1 MLYISLYLTNHH
13 HIFFTLTPYSYLKEN
28 SFDIQYDEIFSSLH
42 AKQSTNSSYTAPP
55 PASFTSMPTH
65 NIDVDASLFK
75 AAYMECSTFS
85 SMTAV
90 SAEDEQASK
99 DYITQL
105 RPYLFEMTSILED
118 PVTGQALPYSFRKEI
133 TSSATTSSG
142 NTTTSSSTNQHPLT
156 SSSTIFNYAT
166 NTNSTIASFT
176 TYTAAAAAED
186 SSLPPP
192 LPFKSVTTAAGS
204 TSNHTRTM
212 KIMNEIKTFTESLPL
227 DYRSSVFVKC
237 EEARCDVL
245 KALITGTHKCIMYP
259 LIFSLNFSLYLLLSI
274 PPFYSLIF
282 LYFPLYF
289 RLNFP
294 LFPLFYIIGPIGTPY
309 ENGCFEFDL
318 YLPPDYPNVPPQV
331 RFCTTGNGA
340 VRFNPNLYNCG
351 KVSVVAL

>member
-1 MLYISLYLTNHH
+1 
-13 HIFFTLTPYSYLKEN
+13 
-28 SFDIQYDEIFSSLH
+28 
-42 AKQSTNSSYTAPP
+42 
-55 PASFTSMPTH
+55 MPTH

-75 AAYMECSTFS
+75 AAYLECSTFS

-99 DYITQL
+99 DYVTQL

-133 TSSATTSSG
+133 TSSATTLSG

-186 SSLPPP
+186 SSLP
-192 LPFKSVTTAAGS
+192 FKSVTTAAGS

-212 KIMNEIKTFTESLPL
+212 KIMNEIKTFPESLPL

-245 KALITGTHKCIMYP
+245 KALITGTIYVC
-259 LIFSLNFSLYLLLSI
+259 
-274 PPFYSLIF
+274 
-282 LYFPLYF
+282 
-289 RLNFP
+289 R
-294 LFPLFYIIGPIGTPY
+294 II
-309 ENGCFEFDL
+309 
-318 YLPPDYPNVPPQV
+318 
-331 RFCTTGNGA
+331 
-340 VRFNPNLYNCG
+340 
-351 KVSVVAL
+351 SS